1 MSRHTEVDAAR
12 KLLLGQ
18 RNAALATLSS
28 KMGGHPFVSSVD
40 YLADEKAQIL
50 ILISQ
55 LAEHTK
61 NIQADARVSLLIQ
74 SFPLSTN
81 GAQASPRL
89 TLTGNAEAVPENE
102 REAEKQRYVTC
113 FPDAAAYFQLDF
125 VLYRI
130 QPLQLRY
137 VGGPGVARWIAPG
150 DFSS

>member
-1 MSRHTEVDAAR
+1 MSGNEDIQAAR
-12 KLLLGQ
+12 RLLRAQ
-18 RNAALATLSS
+18 HSAALATLSS
-28 KMGGHPFVSSVD
+28 KLGGHPFVSSVD
-40 YLADEKAQIL
+40 YLSNEKAQVL

-74 SFPLSTN
+74 GSPDN
-81 GAQASPRL
+81 VQANPRL
-89 TLTGNAEAVPENE
+89 TLTGTAEPVPEGE
-102 REAEKQRYVTC
+102 IETEKQCYLAC
-113 FPDAAAYFQLDF
+113 FPDTEDYFQLDF

-150 DFSS
+150 DFAS

>member
-1 MSRHTEVDAAR
+1 MSRHTEVEAAR
-12 KLLLGQ
+12 ELLLGQ
-18 RNAALATLSS
+18 RSAALATLSC
-28 KMGGHPFVSSVD
+28 KLGGHPFVSSVD
-40 YLADEKAQIL
+40 YLADEKASVL

-74 SFPLSTN
+74 SSPDN
-81 GAQASPRL
+81 VQASPRL
-89 TLTGNAEAVPENE
+89 TLTGNAEAVPESA
-102 REAEKQRYVTC
+102 REAEKQRYLTC

-150 DFSS
+150 DFSA